1 MNLDRL
7 IMILETL
14 AIAGRPVSAAE
25 VQRVTGLP
33 KPTCYRHI
41 QTLRDHRL
49 ITSPANDGKFVVGE
63 RLMSIA
69 LLGKSDGDIQR
80 AAEPLLKSAAA
91 DFNEAVFLARLRGRK
106 VEIIH
111 IDTPNDPSRA
121 FIYPGLGERPLHACS
136 CSKAIAAFAGPAFQ
150 DGIMQDVLER
160 FTPSTKTTEP
170 ELRAEFALIRAR
182 GFAECNEEID
192 QGVASVAAPISI
204 GGDTAMFSV
213 GAVGPIRRFCDSL
226 RNDVGLKLTQLAKRI
241 GKNIQL
247 CRLEEA

>member
-1 MNLDRL
+1 
-7 IMILETL
+7 
-14 AIAGRPVSAAE
+14 
-25 VQRVTGLP
+25 
-33 KPTCYRHI
+33 
-41 QTLRDHRL
+41 
-49 ITSPANDGKFVVGE
+49 
-63 RLMSIA
+63 
-69 LLGKSDGDIQR
+69 
-80 AAEPLLKSAAA
+80 
-91 DFNEAVFLARLRGRK
+91 
-106 VEIIH
+106 
-111 IDTPNDPSRA
+111 
-121 FIYPGLGERPLHACS
+121 
-136 CSKAIAAFAGPAFQ
+136 
-150 DGIMQDVLER
+150 MQDVLER
-160 FTPSTKTTEP
+160 FTPSTNTTEP